1 MPLIDGLFIGLAQGL
16 RHSAE
21 PDHVAAVTTLVSES
35 PSAFAAARTG
45 AAWGMGHAAAVIALG
60 GVLVALR
67 VRVPAELAVALEIA
81 VAITFVA
88 LGAVV
93 LRSRD
98 DRATSRPRLRGRS
111 TIVGFIHGLAGSG
124 AITLLCV
131 TTFAETAAAMA
142 FLASFGLGAMIS
154 MSVLSGVVAAPL
166 SAVARRSPAMTRG
179 IRLCAA
185 LLSFVAAGAVCVAI
199 VRR

>member
-1 MPLIDGLFIGLAQGL
+1 MLLIDGLFIGLAQGL

-35 PSAFAAARTG
+35 RSPFAAARTG
-45 AAWGMGHAAAVIALG
+45 AAWGIGHAAAVLALG
-60 GVLVALR
+60 GALVALR

-81 VAITFVA
+81 VGITFVA
-88 LGAVV
+88 LGVMV
-93 LRSRD
+93 LRPRD
-98 DRATSRPRLRGRS
+98 DSAALRPRLRGRS

-131 TTFAETAAAMA
+131 TTFAETAAAMV
-142 FLASFGLGAMIS
+142 FLVSFGLGAMIS
-154 MSVLSGVVAAPL
+154 MSVVSAAVAAPL
-166 SAVARRSPAMTRG
+166 SAVARRRPAMTRG
-179 IRLCAA
+179 IRFCAA

-199 VRR
+199 MRR